1 MKVYNNYIYKIS
13 LDSMRN
19 QWVGGKPYIPDSV
32 IERPEYSTNL
42 LRELGCDVAY
52 VVVDNVETMNPE
64 LIKSLMERGVNVAG
78 KTMRLAFITQRKS
91 VKAPLPIVDE
101 DTAAWVETMFPR
113 VIDVVRGGAML
124 TPMRGGVAVKVMA
137 KVLLT
142 TPDDP
147 RFQLGDG
154 QGIIAADWMPGHLT
168 QRWKVQFR
176 AVLHGVNNGYDM
188 LGKGTLMVKN
198 EAAMHGYDFVLT
210 KNEVKGGDGSLPL
223 GEHEIPVT
231 LGVIHGPNDS
241 LSGATTFGRQ
251 FMQHMDASFFEHPE
265 TVKHVKRVAKTLHKL
280 VDNPVRLAKFL
291 SIYDGND
298 SKVGVMRDMRSESG
312 DVNRGALL
320 GFAATLCDA
329 LGNNKLMHTELI
341 NQLLMEAL
349 AIKSRNLAVSG
360 GMAAR
365 YYVLTADNTLP
376 VGVIKI
382 NDQVLKNKHFNET
395 EVVAGRNPHV
405 EFKGTVAVT
414 LVGDR
419 NVHPDYAVAH
429 ELTMIDAAAD
439 VDGDQIIIGIGDAP
453 QMKIWRDALLK
464 VDRSNTSKVR
474 RKGTPPAT
482 KHEMIAQVLNINI
495 GYIERCLANFLAI
508 EKMHGKKVSGYI
520 GKVRTSLNV
529 DDVKDVLAGELQKA
543 VDGIKTGSMPNM
555 KIVNDLMAFSS
566 QLVSKRDVGYIP
578 LDNGSL
584 PIFRNAPRKLTRK
597 MIDLGVDPE
606 EYVIPENY
614 VSDKTPLG
622 KHMLKVSPMVP
633 CVSYDVIPNAEFYGW
648 LDLIPGDGAQEA
660 VQSTRRLNAAIAK
673 AHNLPEEEQE
683 AAVSEAISAFRVE
696 WREHYEAKKISD
708 QQWLRSAASQFW
720 TLWAA
725 SGNKGYA
732 LWHSIPE
739 VWGTMLMD
747 RKDEIKA
754 VKSIKRGRII
764 GSDFATVMGDN
775 VEAWF
780 DVTVYKAGSKKRVKV
795 RHNDGIADN
804 LLDEHCNAEPGKYRA
819 LVRSEGKKSSFP
831 ALFHEA
837 KYELPVVRKP
847 DEEAVA
853 KVVNAVMEEF
863 FSAPVNELGAES
875 YFDADE
881 YDSSESFE

>member
-1 MKVYNNYIYKIS
+1 MKVYNNYIYTIS
-13 LDSMRN
+13 LDSMRD
-19 QWVGGKPYIPDSV
+19 QWIGGKPYVPDSV
-32 IERPEYSTNL
+32 VERPEYSTNL

-52 VVVDNVETMNPE
+52 VVVDGIDAMSPE
-64 LIKSLMERGVNVAG
+64 IIKTLMQRGVNIAG

-101 DTAAWVETMFPR
+101 DTAAWVESMFPR

-142 TPDDP
+142 TPDDK

-154 QGIIAADWMPGHLT
+154 QGIIAADWMPGHLAR
-168 QRWKVQFR
+168 RWKVQFR
-176 AVLHGVNNGYDM
+176 AVLHGVNAGLDM
-188 LGKGTLMVKN
+188 LGKGTLMVRN
-198 EAAMHGYDFVLT
+198 DAAMHGYDLVLT
-210 KNEVKGGDGSLPL
+210 KNEVKGGDGSFPV

-231 LGVIHGPNDS
+231 LGVIHGPHDS

-251 FMQHMDASFFEHPE
+251 FMQHMDAAFFEHPD
-265 TVKHVKRVAKTLHKL
+265 TVKHVKRVARTLHKL
-280 VDNPVRLAKFL
+280 VDDPMRLAKFL
-291 SIYDGND
+291 SIYEGNGRD
-298 SKVGVMRDMRSESG
+298 LGYVRDMRGENG

-320 GFAATLCDA
+320 GFAAALCDA

-382 NDQVLKNKHFNET
+382 NDRVLATKHFGET

-414 LVGDR
+414 LIGDPD
-419 NVHPDYAVAH
+419 VHPDYAVAN

-453 QMKIWRDALLK
+453 QMKLWRDALLK

-495 GYIERCLANFLAI
+495 GFIERCLANFLAI
-508 EKMHGKKVSGYI
+508 EKIHGKKVTGYI
-520 GKVRTSLNV
+520 GKVRTPLNV

-555 KIVNDLMAFSS
+555 RLVNDLMAFSS
-566 QLVSKRDVGYIP
+566 QLVSRRDVGYIP
-578 LDNGSL
+578 LDNGAL
-584 PIFRNAPRKLTRK
+584 PIFRTAPKKLTPK
-597 MIDLGVDPE
+597 MIDLDVDPE

-614 VSDKTPLG
+614 VSGKTPLG
-622 KHMLKVSPMVP
+622 RHMLKVSPMVP
-633 CVSYDVIPNAEFYGW
+633 CVSYDVIPNAEFFGW

-660 VQSTRRLNAAIAK
+660 AQSTRRLNAAIAQ

-683 AAVSEAISAFRVE
+683 AAVSEAIAAFKVE
-696 WREHYEAKKISD
+696 WREHYEARKVSD

-732 LWHSIPE
+732 LWHSLPE
-739 VWGTMLMD
+739 VWGAMLLE
-747 RKDEIKA
+747 RKAEIARIKPL
-754 VKSIKRGRII
+754 KRGRII
-764 GSDFATVMGDN
+764 GSDFAAVMGDAA
-775 VEAWF
+775 EAWF
-780 DVTVYKAGSKKRVKV
+780 DATVYKAGSKKRVKV
-795 RHNDGIADN
+795 RHDGGIADN

-819 LVRSEGKKSSFP
+819 LVRSEGKKGSFP
-831 ALFHEA
+831 TLFHEA
-837 KYELPVVRKP
+837 GYELPVVRKP
-847 DEEAVA
+847 GEEAA
-853 KVVNAVMEEF
+853 AEVVEAVMGEF
-863 FSAPVNELGAES
+863 FDASVDELGAEA
-875 YFDADE
+875 YFGEDE
-881 YDSSESFE
+881 YDTSESFE

>member
-1 MKVYNNYIYKIS
+1 
-13 LDSMRN
+13 
-19 QWVGGKPYIPDSV
+19 
-32 IERPEYSTNL
+32 
-42 LRELGCDVAY
+42 
-52 VVVDNVETMNPE
+52 
-64 LIKSLMERGVNVAG
+64 
-78 KTMRLAFITQRKS
+78 
-91 VKAPLPIVDE
+91 
-101 DTAAWVETMFPR
+101 
-113 VIDVVRGGAML
+113 
-124 TPMRGGVAVKVMA
+124 
-137 KVLLT
+137 
-142 TPDDP
+142 
-147 RFQLGDG
+147 
-154 QGIIAADWMPGHLT
+154 
-168 QRWKVQFR
+168 
-176 AVLHGVNNGYDM
+176 
-188 LGKGTLMVKN
+188 
-198 EAAMHGYDFVLT
+198 
-210 KNEVKGGDGSLPL
+210 
-223 GEHEIPVT
+223 
-231 LGVIHGPNDS
+231 
-241 LSGATTFGRQ
+241 
-251 FMQHMDASFFEHPE
+251 
-265 TVKHVKRVAKTLHKL
+265 
-280 VDNPVRLAKFL
+280 
-291 SIYDGND
+291 
-298 SKVGVMRDMRSESG
+298 
-312 DVNRGALL
+312 
-320 GFAATLCDA
+320 
-329 LGNNKLMHTELI
+329 
-341 NQLLMEAL
+341 
-349 AIKSRNLAVSG
+349 
-360 GMAAR
+360 
-365 YYVLTADNTLP
+365 
-376 VGVIKI
+376 
-382 NDQVLKNKHFNET
+382 
-395 EVVAGRNPHV
+395 
-405 EFKGTVAVT
+405 
-414 LVGDR
+414 
-419 NVHPDYAVAH
+419 
-429 ELTMIDAAAD
+429 
-439 VDGDQIIIGIGDAP
+439 
-453 QMKIWRDALLK
+453 
-464 VDRSNTSKVR
+464 
-474 RKGTPPAT
+474 
-482 KHEMIAQVLNINI
+482 
-495 GYIERCLANFLAI
+495 
-508 EKMHGKKVSGYI
+508 
-520 GKVRTSLNV
+520 
-529 DDVKDVLAGELQKA
+529 
-543 VDGIKTGSMPNM
+543 MPNM